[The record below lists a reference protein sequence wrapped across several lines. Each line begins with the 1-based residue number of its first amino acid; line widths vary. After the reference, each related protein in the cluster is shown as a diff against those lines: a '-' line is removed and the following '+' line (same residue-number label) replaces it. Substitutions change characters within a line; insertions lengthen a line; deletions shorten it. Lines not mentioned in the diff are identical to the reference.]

1 MQNVELIKQ
10 IVQTKKELR
19 DWAAQEFDR
28 WEKFANEMLMAN
40 ELNEWEAGTAEEI
53 VEDELTEMSKKF
65 GANLRHESE
74 FDPVLCPM
82 SELEEEIAKIG
93 RRAGD
98 KNLLR
103 GHFLQGIRHT
113 RIIIAAGTGGRIR

>member
-1 MQNVELIKQ
+1 MKNELIKQ
-10 IVQTKKELR
+10 IVQSKKELK
-19 DWAAQEFDR
+19 DWADQEFSR
-28 WEKFANEMLMAN
+28 WEMFSREIGLAK
-40 ELNEWEAGTAEEI
+40 NEWEAETADQI
-53 VEDELTEMSKKF
+53 VEDELTKMSEKF